1 MAPIVESKYSSEEQA
16 IQVAKKVQQKLFP
29 ELLTEKNVEP
39 LWLVMSKLVPPTPR
53 PRAIP
58 FLWKYKEMRPL
69 LIHAGDYVTAE
80 KAERRVLMLIN
91 PALREAPMCKT
102 TDTLYAGLQHINTG
116 EVAPAHR
123 HTAFALRF
131 IVEGNGGWTG
141 VEGSRLTMERG
152 DVLLTPR
159 LDWHDHGKE
168 GNGPMIWLDGLDL
181 PVFQAFPVNFT
192 DEYEDARYPS
202 TPVGLS
208 TPLKYPWAD
217 VQVALDSSIGSH
229 AIYDYVSK
237 KDGVSPVSTVIGA
250 QAERI
255 DAGSQ
260 SPVRHET
267 TSYVFHVVTGTG
279 YTLIKLEGKEETI
292 IRWEDKDTFCVPSWA
307 EVVHVNEGTSTAYL
321 YNFNDAP
328 LLKNLNIFRLAD
340 APK

>member
-1 MAPIVESKYSSEEQA
+1 MAPTVETQVTENVPEGKINEEQ
-16 IQVAKKVQQKLFP
+16 FP
-29 ELLTEKNVEP
+29 KLLTLKNVEP
-39 LWLVMSKLVPPTPR
+39 LWLVMSKLVPPTPQ
-53 PRAIP
+53 PRALP
-58 FLWKYKEMRPL
+58 TLWKYKEIRPL
-69 LIHAGDYVTAE
+69 LIKAGEYVSAE
-80 KAERRVLMLIN
+80 QAERRVLMLIN
-91 PALREAPMCKT
+91 PAMREAPMCKT

-141 VEGSRLTMERG
+141 VQGSRLTMERG

-159 LDWHDHGKE
+159 LDWHDHGKQ

-192 DEYEDARYPS
+192 DDYEESRYPS
-202 TPVGLS
+202 EPVGLN

-217 VQVALDSSIGSH
+217 VQAALDAIPGPH

-255 DAGSQ
+255 APGTR
-260 SPVRHET
+260 SPLRHET
-267 TSYVFHVVTGTG
+267 TSYVFHCVKGSGHTI
-279 YTLIKLEGKEETI
+279 IKNDGKETT
-292 IRWEDKDTFCVPSWA
+292 IRWEDKDTFCVPSWS
-307 EVVHVNEGTSTAYL
+307 EVVHVNEGDSSAYL

-328 LLKNLNIFRLAD
+328 LLKNLNIFRLAT
-340 APK
+340 